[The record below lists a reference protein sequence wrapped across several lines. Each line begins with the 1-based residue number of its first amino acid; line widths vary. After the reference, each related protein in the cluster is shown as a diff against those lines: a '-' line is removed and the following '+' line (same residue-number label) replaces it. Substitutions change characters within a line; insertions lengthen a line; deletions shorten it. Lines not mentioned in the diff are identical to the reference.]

1 MKFHTNNSIY
11 RYAFIVCL
19 SITLLF
25 SQTFKVHMHIQHD
38 ESVSETSQKHIVD
51 VHVDVGS
58 SLHNSSHNTH
68 HQDDFLDHQYHA
80 EVDVSTDSFVKK
92 VGLSNLS
99 VLLFFIIGFI
109 LLTPRLQSISRR
121 YILKIKPISFYYL
134 LLPPLRAPPIK

>member
-1 MKFHTNNSIY
+1 
-11 RYAFIVCL
+11 
-19 SITLLF
+19 
-25 SQTFKVHMHIQHD
+25 MHIQHD
-38 ESVSETSQKHIVD
+38 DDFSETSQKHIVD

-92 VGLSNLS
+92 VGLTDLL

-109 LLTPRLQSISRR
+109 LFAPHIQNVSKR
-121 YILKIKPISFYYL
+121 YIQKIKPATLYYL
-134 LLPPLRAPPIK
+134 IQPPLRAPPVK